1 MLKATLRSFFAH
13 KGRMLLSAL
22 AVVLS
27 VAFVSGSLIFS
38 DTVSRTFD
46 KLFASTA
53 ADVAVSPKEAFEQ
66 NRGFGTGLV
75 PTLPASVGEDVAK
88 VPGVQDVH
96 LDVEV
101 ENLTVTDAENEPI
114 GRTTGPPTIAANWYV
129 SDRSPVELS
138 DGREPAGAGE
148 ALLDKDSADR
158 KGIEI
163 GDTLHVLAQP
173 GTFDVEVVGI
183 AEFTTTNPGATVVYL
198 ETAAAQRQ
206 LLANPE
212 RETAE
217 RETAEQENGT
227 RERGEPADPE
237 LVTSLSV
244 DAAPGVP
251 DAELK
256 KRVKAA
262 LDGKYTVETA
272 DEQAKSAA
280 EELGTFLDIIKYV
293 MLGFAGIA
301 VLVGIFLIVNT
312 FSMLIAQRTREL
324 GLMRALGADRR
335 QVRRSV
341 LTEALLLGLAG
352 STLGLLSGIGLAV
365 GLIAAL
371 SLLGMNL
378 DAAEMVVS
386 WVTPVVA
393 YTVGV
398 GVTFVAAYLPARRA
412 ARVSPMAALADL
424 EIAEVGRPMRVRAVL
439 GSVLGA
445 VGTVSFVLCATAER
459 TRDSAVYLVGGV
471 VLTMLAVVAAGP
483 LLVRPVI
490 RVLGG
495 WFPRIFGSV
504 GALSQ
509 RNALRNPRR
518 TGATAVALMVGL
530 ALVGGMSVAAAS
542 MTKSFDEEIDR
553 TLGADFIVQ
562 SDNFGPFPRQVTEQ
576 VKDADGVGLVVRQRF
591 APLRVT
597 LPDGEKTSTSA
608 GAFDEGL
615 DQVSRLEYAAGDTAG
630 ALAPG
635 HVGLQRQYARDH
647 GIRMGDTLP
656 VLFPNGERT
665 ELTVGA
671 LTKQETSGGFGAAGG
686 FFLGLATLEE
696 HLPGGQETALFVNAA
711 GGTDPDTL
719 RASLEG
725 GLAEYPQVKVRDQA
739 DFKELIREQIVV
751 LLYLVFALLGLAII
765 IAVLG
770 VVNTLAL
777 SVVERTREIGMLRAI
792 GLSRRQTRRMIR
804 LESVVIAV
812 FGALLGLVLGLA
824 WGAGVHEVLALEG
837 MRAFAID
844 WTVQLAV
851 VIGSVLVGLLAALLP
866 ALRASRLNVLA
877 AIAHE

>member
-13 KGRMLLSAL
+13 KGRLLLSAL
-22 AVVLS
+22 AVLLS

-46 KLFASTA
+46 RLFASTA

-66 NRGFGTGLV
+66 NHGFGSGLV
-75 PTLPASVGEDVAK
+75 PTLPAAVGEDVAK
-88 VPGVQDVH
+88 VPGVEGVH

-114 GRTTGPPTIAANWYV
+114 GRTTGPPTVATNWYV
-129 SDRSPVELS
+129 TDRSPVELS
-138 DGREPAGAGE
+138 DGREPEGAGE
-148 ALLDKDSADR
+148 ALLDKDTADR
-158 KGIEI
+158 KNVEI
-163 GDTLHVLAQP
+163 GDTLNVIAPP
-173 GTFDVEVVGI
+173 GTFGVEVVGI
-183 AEFTTTNPGATVVYL
+183 AKFTTTNPGAAVVYL
-198 ETAAAQRQ
+198 DTAAAQRQ
-206 LLANPE
+206 LLD
-212 RETAE
+212 
-217 RETAEQENGT
+217 
-227 RERGEPADPE
+227 DPK
-237 LVTSLSV
+237 LATSVSV
-244 DAAPGVP
+244 DAAPGVS

-256 KRVKAA
+256 KRVKAV
-262 LDGKYTVETA
+262 LDGKYAVQTA

-341 LTEALLLGLAG
+341 LTEALLLGVAG

-365 GLIAAL
+365 GLIETMG
-371 SLLGMNL
+371 LLGMNL

-393 YTVGV
+393 YAVGV

-424 EIAEVGRPMRVRAVL
+424 EIAEVGRPMRVRAVI
-439 GSVLGA
+439 GSVLGVLGA
-445 VGTVSFVLCATAER
+445 VSFVFCATADR

-562 SDNFGPFPRQVTEQ
+562 SDNFGPFPREVTARVE
-576 VKDADGVGLVVRQRF
+576 DADGVGLVVRQRF

-608 GAFDEGL
+608 GAFDKEL
-615 DQVSRLEYAAGDTAG
+615 DQVSRLEYAAGGTSA

-635 HVGLQRQYARDH
+635 HVGLQRGFARDH
-647 GIRMGDTLP
+647 GIRMGSKLE
-656 VLFPNGERT
+656 VEFPNGKRT

-686 FFLGLATLEE
+686 FFLGLPTLEE
-696 HLPGGQETALFVNAA
+696 HLPGGQEAALFVNAG
-711 GGTDPDTL
+711 GGTDADRL
-719 RASLEG
+719 RASLES
-725 GLAEYPQVKVRDQA
+725 GLESFPQVKVRDQA
-739 DFKELIREQIVV
+739 DFKELIRDQIIV